1 MPGGKHVL
9 GQSRERHI
17 FGTKMRS
24 VIKSANREGI
34 KKVVAQQFEVGKQY
48 FVDFSAAE

>member
-17 FGTKMRS
+17 FGTVKVGEKGQIGRAS
-24 VIKSANREGI
+24 CRER
-34 KKVVAQQFEVGKQY
+34 V
-48 FVDFSAAE
+48 